1 MSRSSRLMMRSMLS
15 HQKLKR
21 RNRHTV
27 LLICC
32 TGFIII
38 FVVYTLGVVIHGTLM
53 AINQYNELKQQ
64 NKFEYIEYQ
73 QDEITKLLGGPDKD
87 YIQTSKLSGGQR
99 DMASMER
106 SLTRLLR
113 MRRLMSFDDDE
124 GDGGDEGH
132 RIQKRAAAKECPVK
146 VLNDTVDVG
155 DESLFPTDLF
165 TMEQRRK
172 GAILFHFIGLI
183 YMFIALAIVCDEFFV
198 PALGVITEA
207 LQISDDVAGATFMAA
222 GGSAPEFFTSVF
234 GVFITENNVG
244 IGTIVGSATFNI
256 LCVLAFCTL
265 FSKEVLQLTW
275 WPLFRYVVH

>member
-1 MSRSSRLMMRSMLS
+1 MSRSSRLLMLRSIS
-15 HQKLKR
+15 HHQKLRR

-64 NKFEYIEYQ
+64 NKFEYFEYQ

-113 MRRLMSFDDDE
+113 MRRLMSFVDE
-124 GDGGDEGH
+124 DGEDNGRH
-132 RIQKRAAAKECPVK
+132 KIQKRAAKQCPVK
-146 VLNDTVDVG
+146 GKLL
-155 DESLFPTDLF
+155 S
-165 TMEQRRK
+165 
-172 GAILFHFIGLI
+172 
-183 YMFIALAIVCDEFFV
+183 AL
-198 PALGVITEA
+198 L
-207 LQISDDVAGATFMAA
+207 
-222 GGSAPEFFTSVF
+222 
-234 GVFITENNVG
+234 
-244 IGTIVGSATFNI
+244 
-256 LCVLAFCTL
+256 
-265 FSKEVLQLTW
+265 
-275 WPLFRYVVH
+275 